1 MSQSLFVSEI
11 GDRME
16 LEFIQNWK
24 KFDLNCQPLLVA
36 VSTGV
41 DSMVLLDLLQHLPAD
56 LRPQITVG
64 YVDHRLRK
72 QSKDETKF
80 IQEYCRHHRLPLKIG
95 VWDADQ
101 HPQHGIEKA
110 ARNFRYAFFSET
122 MAELKISTLAT
133 AHHADDLAETFL
145 MKLLRGGELS
155 QLVGIAPCRSMGQ
168 GRQVIRPLLP
178 YSKQQLYDY
187 ARQHQLT
194 FFEDET
200 NQDDDVLRNRIR
212 HHIIPQLKQENPR
225 FLDHVR
231 SYTQQ
236 LRSTLKVNQQI
247 LQQQLTQLL
256 EDDRVSLPAWLQLDA
271 AMRRAVL
278 KEYLIQHGVPLH
290 QRQFAEV
297 SSFLENRQKPQ
308 GTSQLDA
315 KRAVVKE
322 YMHFYLIS
330 REKAFEKVSNQS
342 FLIQGETPAST
353 ATFELALNHH
363 EQRDADEQLRFSR
376 LPAGLALR
384 HRLPGDWLRIR
395 EGTKKLTRFLI
406 DKKISQRERQAL
418 WVIADEKQ
426 EVYAL
431 FGDQPNSMIYLSQPV
446 ENATIRYIV
455 AIKYRK
461 R

>member
-1 MSQSLFVSEI
+1 
-11 GDRME
+11 ME

-24 KFDLNCQPLLVA
+24 KFDLNYQSLLVA

-80 IQEYCRHHRLPLKIG
+80 IQEYCRQHHLPLKIG

-101 HPQHGIEKA
+101 HPQHGIEEA
-110 ARNFRYAFFSET
+110 ARNFRYAFFSKT
-122 MAELKISTLAT
+122 MAELKISALAT

-200 NQDDDVLRNRIR
+200 NHNDDVLRNRIR

-308 GTSQLDA
+308 GTFQLDA

-376 LPAGLALR
+376 LPAGLTLR

>member
-1 MSQSLFVSEI
+1 M
-11 GDRME
+11 
-16 LEFIQNWK
+16 
-24 KFDLNCQPLLVA
+24 
-36 VSTGV
+36 T
-41 DSMVLLDLLQHLPAD
+41 LLDLWQRLPEN

-64 YVDHRLRK
+64 YFDHRIRE
-72 QSKDETKF
+72 QSNTETQF
-80 IQEYCRHHRLPLKIG
+80 IQEYCRQHCLPLKIA
-95 VWDADQ
+95 VWDAEQ
-101 HPQHGIEKA
+101 HPQHGIEEA
-110 ARNFRYAFFSET
+110 ARKFRYAFFAQT
-122 MAELKISTLAT
+122 MDELGIATLAT

-155 QLVGIAPCRSMGQ
+155 QLIGIAPCRSMGQ
-168 GRQVIRPLLP
+168 GRQLIRPLLS

-187 ARQHQLT
+187 AKQHQLT

-212 HHIIPQLKQENPR
+212 HHIIPQLKRENPR

-231 SYTQQ
+231 NYTQQ

-247 LQQQLTQLL
+247 LQQQLTQLF
-256 EDDRVSLPAWLQLDA
+256 EDDRVNLPAWLQLDA

-278 KEYLIQHGVPLH
+278 KEYLIQHDVPLH

-308 GTSQLDA
+308 GTFQLDA

-322 YMHFYLIS
+322 YMHFYLTF
-330 REKAFEKVSNQS
+330 REEAVEKVSDQS
-342 FLIQGETPAST
+342 FLIQGETPVST
-353 ATFELALNHH
+353 ATFELTLDHH

-376 LPAGLALR
+376 LPAGLTLR

-418 WVIADEKQ
+418 WVIADEHQ

>member
-1 MSQSLFVSEI
+1 M
-11 GDRME
+11 
-16 LEFIQNWK
+16 
-24 KFDLNCQPLLVA
+24 
-36 VSTGV
+36 
-41 DSMVLLDLLQHLPAD
+41 
-56 LRPQITVG
+56 
-64 YVDHRLRK
+64 
-72 QSKDETKF
+72 
-80 IQEYCRHHRLPLKIG
+80 
-95 VWDADQ
+95 
-101 HPQHGIEKA
+101 
-110 ARNFRYAFFSET
+110 
-122 MAELKISTLAT
+122 
-133 AHHADDLAETFL
+133 
-145 MKLLRGGELS
+145 
-155 QLVGIAPCRSMGQ
+155 
-168 GRQVIRPLLP
+168 IRPLLP

-200 NQDDDVLRNRIR
+200 NHDDDVLRNRIR

-308 GTSQLDA
+308 GTFQLDA

-322 YMHFYLIS
+322 YMHFYLTS
-330 REKAFEKVSNQS
+330 REEAVEKVSDQS
-342 FLIQGETPAST
+342 FLIQGKTLVST
-353 ATFELALNHH
+353 ATFELTLDHH
-363 EQRDADEQLRFSR
+363 EQRDADEQLRFNR
-376 LPAGLALR
+376 LPAGLTLR

>member
-1 MSQSLFVSEI
+1 M
-11 GDRME
+11 
-16 LEFIQNWK
+16 
-24 KFDLNCQPLLVA
+24 A
-36 VSTGV
+36 
-41 DSMVLLDLLQHLPAD
+41 LLDLLQRLPEN

-64 YVDHRLRK
+64 YVDHRLRE
-72 QSKDETKF
+72 QSNTETQF
-80 IQEYCRHHRLPLKIG
+80 IQEYCRQHCLPLKIA
-95 VWDADQ
+95 VWDAEQ
-101 HPQHGIEKA
+101 HPQHGIEEA
-110 ARNFRYAFFSET
+110 ARKFRYAFFAQT
-122 MAELKISTLAT
+122 MDELGIATLAT

-155 QLVGIAPCRSMGQ
+155 QLIGIAPCRSMGQ

-200 NQDDDVLRNRIR
+200 NHDDDVLRNRIR

-308 GTSQLDA
+308 GTFQLDA

-376 LPAGLALR
+376 LPAGLTLR

>member
-1 MSQSLFVSEI
+1 
-11 GDRME
+11 ME

-24 KFDLNCQPLLVA
+24 KFDLNRQPLLVA

-64 YVDHRLRK
+64 YVDHCLRK

-80 IQEYCRHHRLPLKIG
+80 IQEYCRQHHLPLKIG
-95 VWDADQ
+95 VWDAEQ
-101 HPQHGIEKA
+101 HPQHGIEEA
-110 ARNFRYAFFSET
+110 ARKFRYAFFAQT
-122 MAELKISTLAT
+122 MDELGIATLAT

-155 QLVGIAPCRSMGQ
+155 QLIGIAPCRSMGQ
-168 GRQVIRPLLP
+168 GRQLIRPLLS

-187 ARQHQLT
+187 AKQHQLT

-200 NQDDDVLRNRIR
+200 NHDDDVLRNRIR

-308 GTSQLDA
+308 GTFQLDA

-376 LPAGLALR
+376 LPAGLTLR

>member
-1 MSQSLFVSEI
+1 
-11 GDRME
+11 ME

-24 KFDLNCQPLLVA
+24 KFDLNYQSLLVA

-64 YVDHRLRK
+64 YVDHCLRK

-80 IQEYCRHHRLPLKIG
+80 IQEYCRQHHLPLKIG
-95 VWDADQ
+95 VWDAEQ
-101 HPQHGIEKA
+101 HPQHGIEEA
-110 ARNFRYAFFSET
+110 ARKFRYAFFAQT
-122 MAELKISTLAT
+122 MDELGIATLAT

-155 QLVGIAPCRSMGQ
+155 QLIGIAPCRSMGQ

-200 NQDDDVLRNRIR
+200 NHDDDVLRNRIR

-308 GTSQLDA
+308 GTFQLDA

-376 LPAGLALR
+376 LPAGLTLR